1 MPKLDGVG
9 LYRELEKGHP
19 ELLRRIAFVT
29 GTTES
34 PDYSRFLKETAV
46 PVLHKPFN
54 LGDIERFVRVTS
66 SSATD
71 AATVNSPSRL
81 PPKAIA
87 GRGNDSPRPAT
98 PEGDPWDSLRSEG
111 FNRNAAR
118 YG

>member
-71 AATVNSPSRL
+71 AATVNSP
-81 PPKAIA
+81 
-87 GRGNDSPRPAT
+87 
-98 PEGDPWDSLRSEG
+98 
-111 FNRNAAR
+111 
-118 YG
+118 